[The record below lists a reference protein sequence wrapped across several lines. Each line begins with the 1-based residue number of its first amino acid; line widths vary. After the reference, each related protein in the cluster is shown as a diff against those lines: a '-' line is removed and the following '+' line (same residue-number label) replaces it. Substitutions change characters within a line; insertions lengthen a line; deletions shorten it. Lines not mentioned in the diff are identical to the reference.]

1 MKIIAGRDFSRDY
14 PADAAGSF
22 IINEEAVRQLGWRSP
37 EEAIGAP
44 MSMRA
49 PDLDGTVVGVVQ
61 DFNYESL
68 RDLIIPIVTYVYPGA
83 ANTVAVRLAQGS
95 VTEGVDHLKTVW
107 NEFLPGTPVEIT
119 FLDERIDALYQ
130 SETRMME
137 ITTYF
142 SLIAVL
148 IACLGLFGLAT
159 FMAERR
165 TREVGIR
172 KVFGAS
178 GPTIMG
184 LLSRTFIMW
193 VLIANVIAWPIAYI
207 IMNRWQQ
214 DFAYRAGIGVELF
227 VLATIATLLIAVASV
242 SYQTSRA
249 ARANPID
256 SIRYESG

>member
-1 MKIIAGRDFSRDY
+1 
-14 PADAAGSF
+14 
-22 IINEEAVRQLGWRSP
+22 
-37 EEAIGAP
+37 

-49 PDLDGTVVGVVQ
+49 PDLDGTVIGVVQ

-68 RDLIIPIVTYVYPGA
+68 HNLIIPIVTYVYPGA
-83 ANTVAVRLAQGS
+83 ANSTAVRLAKGS
-95 VTEGVDHLKTVW
+95 VTEGVDHLKAVW
-107 NEFLPGTPVEIT
+107 NEFLPGTPVDIT

-165 TREVGIR
+165 TKEIGIR

-178 GPTIMG
+178 GPTIMA
-184 LLSRTFIMW
+184 LLSKTFVTW
-193 VLIANVIAWPIAYI
+193 VLVANFIAWPIAYV

-214 DFAYRAGIGVELF
+214 DYAYSAGIGLDIF
-227 VLATIATLLIAVASV
+227 ILATVATLLIAVASV
-242 SYQTSRA
+242 SYQISSV
-249 ARANPID
+249 ARANPVD
-256 SIRYESG
+256 SIRCESG